1 MIGSKSPAQRNSAR
15 GKACPR
21 GGRWARFGA
30 SLRHLDHLASRKSV
44 RIRTKLAIL
53 LLEAYHR
60 GIIDR
65 GSSLQASM
73 AERE

>member
-1 MIGSKSPAQRNSAR
+1 MGTLR
-15 GKACPR
+15 GAKRTHVVGDGP
-21 GGRWARFGA
+21 RFGP
-30 SLRHLDHLASRKSV
+30 SLRHLDRLASLKSV
-44 RIRTKLAIL
+44 RIRTKLAISL
-53 LLEAYHR
+53 LGAYDK